1 MKRGWSGGKIA
12 AVIAGGFAAV
22 IILIVAFVASV
33 FHLSEVLAAI
43 SEGDYEEA
51 FLWEFE
57 DEDSDEDEEDSDDT
71 EDSDE
76 EKDRDSDRKKRRS
89 KKDSDEDSDDD
100 SDNES
105 DEDSDNEWDE
115 VFDFYE
121 DEYYEFGNAITE
133 GLSYEI
139 SFENFERNDFVEDE
153 EGNFLMVCKYPVVT
167 GEVPNIEGINREII
181 KEIEYVEEHVEQVA
195 EYLGGGDYEYQVNS
209 YVTYMSEDVLS
220 IAYEEYAYLEGD
232 FFESYIVSVNFDME
246 TGMILKNTQLLDVN
260 DAFSIEFRKRCEKQN
275 GEIEDISYMSDQE
288 ITEYLTDEESL
299 IVFYT
304 PIGIEVGFNY
314 YDGWV
319 TVTYSDY
326 QKYQQF

>member
-1 MKRGWSGGKIA
+1 MKKGWSGGKIA

-33 FHLSEVLAAI
+33 FHMSEVLAAI

-71 EDSDE
+71 EVSDDTEDSDE

-89 KKDSDEDSDDD
+89 KK
-100 SDNES
+100 
-105 DEDSDNEWDE
+105 DSDNEWDE

-139 SFENFERNDFVEDE
+139 SFENFERNDFFEDE
-153 EGNFLMVCKYPVVT
+153 EGNFLMVCKYPIVT
-167 GEVPNIEGINREII
+167 GEVPNVEGINSEIM

-195 EYLGGGDYEYQVNS
+195 DYLGGGNYEFQVNT

-232 FFESYIVSVNFDME
+232 YFESYIVSVNFDME
-246 TGMILKNTQLLDVN
+246 TGMILKNTQLLDVD
-260 DAFSIEFRKRCEKQN
+260 DAFSIEFRKRCEEQN

-319 TVTYSDY
+319 TVTYSDFR
-326 QKYQQF
+326 KYQQF

>member
-22 IILIVAFVASV
+22 IILFVAFVASV
-33 FHLSEVLAAI
+33 FHLSEVLATI

-51 FLWEFE
+51 FLWELE

-89 KKDSDEDSDDD
+89 KKDSDEDSDD
-100 SDNES
+100 
-105 DEDSDNEWDE
+105 
-115 VFDFYE
+115 VFEFYE

-195 EYLGGGDYEYQVNS
+195 EYLGGGNYEYQVNS

>member
-1 MKRGWSGGKIA
+1 MKKGWSGGKIA
-12 AVIAGGFAAV
+12 AVIAGGVAAV
-22 IILIVAFVASV
+22 IILFVAFVASV
-33 FHLSEVLAAI
+33 FHMSEVLATI

-89 KKDSDEDSDDD
+89 RKDSDEDSDEDFDDD
-100 SDNES
+100 SDN
-105 DEDSDNEWDE
+105 

-139 SFENFERNDFVEDE
+139 SFENFERNDFFEDE
-153 EGNFLMVCKYPVVT
+153 EGNFLMVCKYPIVT
-167 GEVPNIEGINREII
+167 GEVPNVEGINSEIM

-195 EYLGGGDYEYQVNS
+195 DYLGGGNYEFQVNT

-232 FFESYIVSVNFDME
+232 YFESYIVSVNFDME
-246 TGMILKNTQLLDVN
+246 TGMILKNTQLLDVD
-260 DAFSIEFRKRCEKQN
+260 DAFSIEFRKRCEEQN

-319 TVTYSDY
+319 TVTYSDFR
-326 QKYQQF
+326 KYQQF